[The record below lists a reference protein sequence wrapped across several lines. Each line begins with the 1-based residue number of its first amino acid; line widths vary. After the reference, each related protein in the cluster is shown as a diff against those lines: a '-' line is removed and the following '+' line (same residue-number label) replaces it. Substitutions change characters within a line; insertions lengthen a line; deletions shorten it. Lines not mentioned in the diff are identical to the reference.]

1 MRKGCNPNETFGVAF
16 AVILLI
22 LLMMEMVMLMMLV
35 IVRKNMII
43 TYDKNTDNDGN
54 NINYNLDSKNYK
66 PI

>member
-1 MRKGCNPNETFGVAF
+1 
-16 AVILLI
+16 
-22 LLMMEMVMLMMLV
+22 MEMVMLMMLV